1 MDKSTQHIKIKNNL
15 NYDIGEL
22 VKFKSNAVDLYLY
35 ERKKMWIIKEY
46 INKGPEECSVYDYL
60 LTDGLEE
67 VNAIEY
73 ELERVKQ

>member
-1 MDKSTQHIKIKNNL
+1 LDKSTQHIKIKNNL
-15 NYDIGEL
+15 NYDIGDL

>member
-1 MDKSTQHIKIKNNL
+1 LDKSTQHIKIKNNL
-15 NYDIGEL
+15 NYDIGDL

-73 ELERVKQ
+73 ELERVK

>member
-73 ELERVKQ
+73 ELERIK

>member
-1 MDKSTQHIKIKNNL
+1 LDKSTQHIKIKNNL
-15 NYDIGEL
+15 NYDIGDL

-73 ELERVKQ
+73 ELERIRQ

>member
-15 NYDIGEL
+15 NYDIGDL

>member
-1 MDKSTQHIKIKNNL
+1 
-15 NYDIGEL
+15 
-22 VKFKSNAVDLYLY
+22 
-35 ERKKMWIIKEY
+35 MWIIKEY

-73 ELERVKQ
+73 ELERVK

>member
-15 NYDIGEL
+15 NYDIGDL

-46 INKGPEECSVYDYL
+46 INKGPEECSVYEYL

>member
-15 NYDIGEL
+15 NYDIGDL

-73 ELERVKQ
+73 ELERVK

>member
-15 NYDIGEL
+15 NYDIGDL

-73 ELERVKQ
+73 ELERVRQ